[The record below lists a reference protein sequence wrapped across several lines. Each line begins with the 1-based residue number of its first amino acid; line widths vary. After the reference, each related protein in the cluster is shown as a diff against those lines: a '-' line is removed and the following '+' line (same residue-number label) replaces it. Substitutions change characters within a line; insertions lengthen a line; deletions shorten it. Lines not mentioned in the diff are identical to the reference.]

1 MKAKEWHAVT
11 INIPTSSEDIV
22 SSQLF
27 ELGSVGVI
35 EEARKEDALTLKA
48 YFEATNVSADQVKTS
63 VSQTLGDSLK
73 GIEVTSV
80 KIQNW
85 ADEWRQYFKPLEI
98 ADGIIIRPSWEE
110 YTPKAGEIVI
120 TLDPGMAFGTG
131 THATTKLCAKAT
143 VSLLRKI
150 DPKAIRLL
158 DLGTGSGI
166 LAIIAAKMGVPEIAA
181 VDIDDDSIEAAGENI
196 AINQCDKVVSLNKD
210 INIYKKGSFG
220 VVIANIIYLTLV
232 ELREMIE
239 EKTAKGGYLIM
250 SGITHDQ
257 EENILKHYTS
267 STWTPIAKE
276 QEDEWMCIVFRKN

>member
-1 MKAKEWHAVT
+1 MKTKEWHAVT
-11 INIPTSSEDIV
+11 IIIPTSSEDIV

-27 ELGSVGVI
+27 DLGSVGVI
-35 EEARKEDALTLKA
+35 EEARKEEILTLKA
-48 YFEATNVSADQVKTS
+48 YFEATDLSADQIKTS
-63 VSQTLGDSLK
+63 VSQTLGDALK
-73 GIEVTSV
+73 GIEITSV

-85 ADEWRQYFKPLEI
+85 ADEWRQYFKPLAI

-110 YTPKAGEIVI
+110 YQPKPGEIVI

-131 THATTKLCAKAT
+131 THATTKLCAKAS

-196 AINQCDKVVSLNKD
+196 AINQCYKVISLNKD
-210 INIYKKGSFG
+210 INTYKGAFE

-267 STWTPIAKE
+267 STWTPIARE
-276 QEDEWMCIVFRKN
+276 QEDEWMCIVFRKES